1 MNACFVHLLVPE
13 RTYVN
18 GVLLHRQQ
26 FKVLSHQ
33 TQEASFHLHVVQ
45 GLKANC
51 SQLAKSHLSQGT
63 TRNHPFLDE
72 KKINKIKKFRSNE
85 GRRLASYLLS
95 SYYHLSTSI
104 WEYSWSLFPFYLEKC
119 LKGKSVYED
128 TETQP
133 LKRKHNFSAW
143 TLSPLILK
151 QKNP

>member
-13 RTYVN
+13 RTRVN
-18 GVLLHRQQ
+18 GVLLHRQH
-26 FKVLSHQ
+26 FEVLSHQ
-33 TQEASFHLHVVQ
+33 GQEASFHLHVVQ

-63 TRNHPFLDE
+63 THNHPFLDK
-72 KKINKIKKFRSNE
+72 KKIKFRSNE

-95 SYYHLSTSI
+95 SCHHLSTSI

-133 LKRKHNFSAW
+133 LKRKHDFSAW

-151 QKNP
+151 QKDS